1 MAPIP
6 RSLRL
11 VPAPSS
17 VGVFRDDDGDGDDGS
32 NRLNHVHV
40 LTFDNGLST

>member
-17 VGVFRDDDGDGDDGS
+17 VGVFKDDDGGGDDGS
-32 NRLNHVHV
+32 NRLNHGHV
-40 LTFDNGLST
+40 LTFNNGLFT